1 MDYSFAPGGTPFD
14 GLLRAFY
21 TRRGNTTL
29 IAATAARNTLRE
41 FISHID
47 GSATVTKPIQDMLLG
62 THANAQGYLAAT
74 MFDNQIG
81 RTGYEVMEDAIS
93 GRHTSDS
100 TTPDTTL
107 TSIAIPDTLIGYTT
121 GPVANNFHIKGCNVG
136 RATAFLQKMKEAL
149 GDHVN
154 LTAPL
159 HFFGLYQHTAYGIWE
174 FLAYEFKLL
183 SKTAFANRAALV
195 TAFDN
200 LGLTFY
206 NGDPVPVADIETWVP
221 RTITRAATTPLNLPL
236 GISIG
241 SRTTIGTERQFRYPG
256 PEDYTFTINFPNASQ
271 VPSTPADRMT
281 ALENGLDSFKYRQSD
296 TVGGFDPAH
305 PYPEYERWGY
315 SSKQDFLDEHDWR
328 FEKSGSRLI
337 CRGRFHAYTLLVP
350 ITDRDPAN
358 LGNIIFNFHPNAG
371 SPHAAIT
378 TGLVETDTNF
388 FATV

>member
-14 GLLRAFY
+14 GLLRDFFA
-21 TRRGNTTL
+21 RRGSTTL

-41 FISHID
+41 FIDHVNTAGTI
-47 GSATVTKPIQDMLLG
+47 TQPIQDLLLG

-107 TSIAIPDTLIGYTT
+107 TSVAIPDTLIGYTT
-121 GPVANNFHIKGCNVG
+121 GPIANNFHIKGCNVG
-136 RATAFLQKMKEAL
+136 RATVFLQKMKEAL

-154 LTAPL
+154 LTAPI
-159 HFFGLYQHTAYGIWE
+159 HFFGLYSNTAYGVWE
-174 FLAYEFKLL
+174 FMAYEFNLL
-183 SKTAFANRAALV
+183 SKTAFPNRAALV

-200 LGLTFY
+200 KGLTFY
-206 NGDPVPVADIETWVP
+206 NGDPVPVTDIETWVP
-221 RTITRAATTPLNLPL
+221 RTITAGSTTALTLPL
-236 GISIG
+236 GTSIG
-241 SRTTIGTERQFRYPG
+241 SRSTIPVQRQFRYRG
-256 PEDYTFTINFPNASQ
+256 PEDYTFTINFANASQ
-271 VPSTPADRMT
+271 VPTTPADRMT
-281 ALENGLDSFKYRQSD
+281 ALENGLDSFKYRSSD
-296 TVGGFDPAH
+296 AIGGFDSSH

-315 SSKQDFLDEHDWR
+315 ASKQDFLDEHDWR
-328 FEKSGSRLI
+328 FEKSGRSLI
-337 CRGRFHAYTLLVP
+337 CRGRFHSYTLLVP
-350 ITDRDPAN
+350 ITDRAAGN
-358 LGNIIFNFHPNAG
+358 LGNVIFNFHPNTG

-378 TGLVETDTNF
+378 TGFVETDTDF